1 MYVGIFCAVPEEL
14 ALQMAA
20 AVCAAK
26 IRKKTGLSPKVGKR
40 QTVFISGLSFIFDC
54 QVKT

>member
-1 MYVGIFCAVPEEL
+1 
-14 ALQMAA
+14 MAA

-26 IRKKTGLSPKVGKR
+26 IRKKTGFSLKDGR
-40 QTVFISGLSFIFDC
+40 RRTVFIRGFSFIFDC

>member
-1 MYVGIFCAVPEEL
+1 MYFGIFCAVLMEL
-14 ALQMAA
+14 DLRMAA

-26 IRKKTGLSPKVGKR
+26 IRKKTGLRPKVAWR
-40 QTVFISGLSFIFDC
+40 ETVFISGLSFIFDC

>member
-1 MYVGIFCAVPEEL
+1 MYNGIFCAVPEGYR
-14 ALQMAA
+14 AQPAA

-26 IRKKTGLSPKVGKR
+26 IRKKTGLSRKVGS
-40 QTVFISGLSFIFDC
+40 QESVFIRELSFIFDC